1 VSTAAADQKRLGVRI
16 LTPEG
21 TAFEGVAAMVVAP
34 SVMGEVGIL
43 PRHAP
48 LIAVLRVGETRL
60 KGLDGEDTIFATTAG
75 YMTVEEDT
83 VLILV
88 EEADHPD
95 AIDRGAAE
103 AALREAEE
111 RLQAAGD
118 DEAREQAEAALHRAK
133 NRLKVVDKG
142 A

>member
-1 VSTAAADQKRLGVRI
+1 
-16 LTPEG
+16 
-21 TAFEGVAAMVVAP
+21 MVVAP